1 MSPLSAI
8 QPLINEAVHEAL
20 KDQAACVVFHLAL
33 TAELGRMELSDAI
46 DVCTGALEM
55 TEDQAEEVLASTIAG
70 IITERLEK
78 EMDQ

>member
-46 DVCTGALEM
+46 DVCTGPW
-55 TEDQAEEVLASTIAG
+55 
-70 IITERLEK
+70 K
-78 EMDQ
+78 